1 MPPHLAHQSGS
12 IAEQH
17 VRYGSQDERIQR
29 IERSLERS

>member
-17 VRYGSQDERIQR
+17 VRYNSQEERIQR
-29 IERSLERS
+29 IERRLERS